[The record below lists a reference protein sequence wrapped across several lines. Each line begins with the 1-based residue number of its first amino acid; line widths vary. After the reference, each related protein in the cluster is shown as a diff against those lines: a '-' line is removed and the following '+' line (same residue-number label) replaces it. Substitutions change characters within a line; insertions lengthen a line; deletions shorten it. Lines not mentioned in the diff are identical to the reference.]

1 VTASDR
7 GGGSSVAAMITESST
22 VFGRPERGSS
32 ASPAIPCSTNRS
44 RHLITVGRDT
54 PTSRAVPEVPFP
66 PATASTIRARSTW
79 LARID
84 RDRTHDCNVARS
96 SSLIT
101 SAAASMPHSQG
112 PPPVNQLTT
121 RHTRSSVTMTVV
133 CFAITAILTVEIRR
147 YPIHAVCPTGK
158 SVRVRTSVFAN
169 RTGPTGFVLLRVSLN
184 PAAYAAG
191 CMPVTVVQPG
201 LPVLRAVVV
210 TATPLSAQRQS

>member
-1 VTASDR
+1 
-7 GGGSSVAAMITESST
+7 
-22 VFGRPERGSS
+22 
-32 ASPAIPCSTNRS
+32 
-44 RHLITVGRDT
+44 
-54 PTSRAVPEVPFP
+54 
-66 PATASTIRARSTW
+66 
-79 LARID
+79 
-84 RDRTHDCNVARS
+84 
-96 SSLIT
+96 
-101 SAAASMPHSQG
+101 
-112 PPPVNQLTT
+112 
-121 RHTRSSVTMTVV
+121 MTVV

-210 TATPLSAQRQS
+210 TATPLSAKRQS